1 MLERMFADLSLAH
14 RLELAEGHACL
25 DFAHTRKRLTPE
37 SSTTWDTAHGAI
49 AVFDGPDSPLTQTFA
64 LGMTSGPGIT
74 HSDSYEARLEALE
87 EFFFSRGAAANHEVS
102 PLAGLALHQLLC
114 KRGYQPIEMSSV
126 MYQPAHCPEVP
137 AVVDVRIVK
146 QDEAELWGRV
156 GADAWSAE
164 HPEFREFLLD
174 MGRISSNRE
183 NTHCF
188 LAIVDGKPAATAV
201 LHVHGGVALFA
212 GSATLPASRRRGAQS
227 ALLNAR
233 MRHACAQGCDLF
245 MMVSEPGSTSQRNAE
260 RNGFRIAYTR
270 TKWQLEPPAV
280 G

>member
-1 MLERMFADLSLAH
+1 MLEPMFADLSLAH

-25 DFAHTRKRLTPE
+25 DFAHTRKRLNPE
-37 SSTTWDTAHGAI
+37 SNTAWDTAHGAI
-49 AVFDGPDSPLTQTFA
+49 AVFDGPDSPLTQTFG
-64 LGMTSGPGIT
+64 LGIT
-74 HSDSYEARLEALE
+74 SSDSYEGSLEALE

-137 AVVDVRIVK
+137 ATVDVRIVK
-146 QDEAELWGRV
+146 QNEAELWGRV

-174 MGRISSNRE
+174 MGRISTSRE

-212 GSATLPASRRRGAQS
+212 GSATLPGLRRRGAQS
-227 ALLNAR
+227 ALLNVR
-233 MRHACAQGCDLF
+233 MRHACGLGCDLF
-245 MMVSEPGSTSQRNAE
+245 MMVAEPGSTSQRNAE

-270 TKWQLEPPAV
+270 TKWQLVPPTV

>member
-1 MLERMFADLSLAH
+1 MFADLSLAH

-25 DFAHTRKRLTPE
+25 DFAHTRKRLNPE
-37 SSTTWDTAHGAI
+37 SSTAWDTAHGAI
-49 AVFDGPDSPLTQTFA
+49 AVFDGPDSPLTQTFC
-64 LGMTSGPGIT
+64 LGIT
-74 HSDSYEARLEALE
+74 SSDGFEESLGALE
-87 EFFFSRGAAANHEVS
+87 EFFFSRGAAVNHEVS

-114 KRGYQPIEMSSV
+114 KRRYRPVEMSSV

-137 AVVDVRIVK
+137 ATVDVRVVK

-156 GADAWSAE
+156 AADAWSAD

-174 MGRISSNRE
+174 MGKISISRE

-188 LAIVDGKPAATAV
+188 LAIIDGQPAATAV

-212 GSATLPASRRRGAQS
+212 GSATLPPLRRLGAQS

-233 MRHACAQGCDLF
+233 MRHACVIGCDLF
-245 MMVSEPGSTSQRNAE
+245 MMVTEPGSTSQRNAQ

-270 TKWQLEPPAV
+270 TKWQLEPPRI